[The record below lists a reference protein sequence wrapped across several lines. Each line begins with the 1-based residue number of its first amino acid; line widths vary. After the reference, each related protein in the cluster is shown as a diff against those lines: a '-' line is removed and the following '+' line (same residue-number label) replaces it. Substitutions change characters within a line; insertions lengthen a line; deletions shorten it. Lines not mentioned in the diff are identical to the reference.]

1 VALPNDGVPP
11 DRFELRVRF
20 VFGALL
26 GALVG
31 LRLAPAT
38 FSIPVVA
45 IAAGAGAVLGGLLA
59 RHFGDRFWERFV
71 RSLRWWP

>member
-20 VFGALL
+20 VCGALL
-26 GALVG
+26 GAFLG
-31 LRLAPAT
+31 LQLDPAT
-38 FSIPVVA
+38 PAMLAVSV
-45 IAAGAGAVLGGLLA
+45 GAGALVGGLLA
-59 RHFGDRFWERFV
+59 RHFGDRFWERFL